1 MGAEFALQGCRSL
14 PIRPPRSNAV
24 IRDKL
29 CDKKRS
35 SLISDI
41 QLFSGDPLI
50 DMPGLLKPE
59 MRIVPRIMNKNLKH

>member
-14 PIRPPRSNAV
+14 PIRPPRPNAV

-35 SLISDI
+35 GLISDI
-41 QLFSGDPLI
+41 QLFSGNPVI

-59 MRIVPRIMNKNLKH
+59 TGIVLRIMN